1 MSVAA
6 CGSSGASTGAATGAT
21 NGAFAAKALQFAKC
35 MRASGV
41 PNFPDPSSQ
50 GGIDLG
56 SGLNPQSPAF
66 QAAQAKCKK
75 YLPGKLGRPGKP
87 SRAEVQAALK
97 FATCMRSHGVPNFPD
112 PVTSAP
118 SGTGPILSLNG
129 MMFAVTPSSNPKSP
143 AFRQAAS
150 DCGLKQPRGGPQR
163 SDGGP

>member
-21 NGAFAAKALQFAKC
+21 NSAFAAKALQFSKC

-66 QAAQAKCKK
+66 QAAQGKCRK

-97 FATCMRSHGVPNFPD
+97 FARCMRTHGVPNFPD

-129 MMFAVTPSSNPKSP
+129 MMFAVTPASDPKSP

-150 DCGLKQPRGGPQR
+150 DCGLKQPKGGPQR
-163 SDGGP
+163 AGTGP